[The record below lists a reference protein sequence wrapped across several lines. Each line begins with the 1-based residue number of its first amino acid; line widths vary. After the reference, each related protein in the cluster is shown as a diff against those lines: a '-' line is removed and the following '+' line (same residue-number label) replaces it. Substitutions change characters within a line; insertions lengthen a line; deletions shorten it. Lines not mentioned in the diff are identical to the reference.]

1 MNFGSSSAPGLGN
14 QSRELVDQK
23 IVDVTEF
30 RVKIGNDKSLMSKY
44 GNIDVDFDPD
54 FALRSGLMRNYESID
69 FYDDFGALDS
79 RAKDYLKV
87 NGDFGVGFGVK
98 MEVDGTNFVTPQGF
112 PLKSYKNID
121 DGKSCPRLDFN
132 HGVDGF
138 PVRTFGDRISV
149 PPPGFKAKNFV
160 KVEASFKPNAYY
172 DRADYVGAKG
182 SGSEFFAKSLGD
194 GDFVPVGTRSKN
206 YGRVDG
212 NWNGTVDLRDIN
224 GYDSSSRLRF
234 GKKNGDGG
242 VKRDLDPF
250 EELVS
255 SITLLTEKFVKMEKM
270 KMEMARETQ
279 KMRME
284 MEKKHNQ
291 MVLESQQHIFDS
303 FVSGLLE
310 KKRKKKVKVYVAS
323 PKTTGKGDKV

>member
-1 MNFGSSSAPGLGN
+1 MNFGSSSTSGLGS

-30 RVKIGNDKSLMSKY
+30 RVKTGNDKSLMSKY
-44 GNIDVDFDPD
+44 GSIDVDFNPD
-54 FALRSGLMRNYESID
+54 FALRSGLMRNYENIGFD
-69 FYDDFGALDS
+69 DDFGGLDS
-79 RAKDYLKV
+79 RAQDYLKV
-87 NGDFGVGFGVK
+87 NGGFGVGFGMK
-98 MEVDGTNFVTPQGF
+98 MEVDGQRFR
-112 PLKSYKNID
+112 LKSYKNID
-121 DGKSCPRLDFN
+121 DGKSCPRLVLN
-132 HGVDGF
+132 HGVDGS
-138 PVRTFGDRISV
+138 PVRTVGDGISV
-149 PPPGFKAKNFV
+149 PPPVFKANNFV
-160 KVEASFKPNAYY
+160 KVEANFEPNAYY
-172 DRADYVGAKG
+172 DDHAGYVVAKG
-182 SGSEFFAKSLGD
+182 SGSEFYAKSLGD

-212 NWNGTVDLRDIN
+212 NWNDTVDLQGMN
-224 GYDSSSRLRF
+224 AYDSSSRLRS

-250 EELVS
+250 KELVS
-255 SITLLTEKFVKMEKM
+255 SITFLTEKFVKMEKM

-291 MVLESQQHIFDS
+291 MILESQQHIFDS

-310 KKRKKKVKVYVAS
+310 NKRKKRVKVYVAS
-323 PKTTGKGDKV
+323 PKTT

>member
-23 IVDVTEF
+23 VVDVTEF
-30 RVKIGNDKSLMSKY
+30 RVKTRNDKSLVSKY
-44 GNIDVDFDPD
+44 GNIDVDFNPD
-54 FALRSGLMRNYESID
+54 FALRSGLMGNYENID
-69 FYDDFGALDS
+69 FGDDFGGLDS

-87 NGDFGVGFGVK
+87 NGDFGVGFGMK
-98 MEVDGTNFVTPQGF
+98 MEVDDTYFVTPQGF
-112 PLKSYKNID
+112 RLKSYENID

-160 KVEASFKPNAYY
+160 SVEANFKPNAYY
-172 DRADYVGAKG
+172 DDHADYVVAKG
-182 SGSEFFAKSLGD
+182 NGSEFYAKSLGD

-206 YGRVDG
+206 YGRVNG
-212 NWNGTVDLRDIN
+212 NWNGTVDLRGMN
-224 GYDSSSRLRF
+224 VHDSSSRLRF

-255 SITLLTEKFVKMEKM
+255 SITLLTEKFVKVEKM

-291 MVLESQQHIFDS
+291 MILESQRHIFDS

-310 KKRKKKVKVYVAS
+310 NKRKKKVKVYVAS
-323 PKTTGKGDKV
+323 PKTT